1 MNIKTTIE
9 TTIKTRCLASATAI
23 ATVMA
28 AAALLSGH
36 ACASPSAA
44 HVFPVS
50 RTVHA
55 GSGQVPNFT
64 GPPWT

>member
-9 TTIKTRCLASATAI
+9 TTIKTRRLASATAI

-28 AAALLSGH
+28 AATLLSGH
-36 ACASPSAA
+36 ACASPTAA
-44 HVFPVS
+44 HGFPLS
-50 RTVHA
+50 QTVHA
-55 GSGQVPNFT
+55 GRGQVPNFT